1 MSAIVVSISGPSGS
15 GKSSLVKAVVKLLPN
30 ACSLH
35 FDDYKETTK
44 FPDDLT
50 KWVSEGCN
58 PNEFVTA
65 KMIEDLQV
73 MRNQKVEDGWVIV
86 EEPFGR
92 GRIAMNGL
100 IDFVVYIDIPLEIAF
115 ARTIKRAALNVQ
127 ENIEISVLLRNI
139 TEFVDQYLDVSR
151 DSYAIVNENV
161 KKDCDLIVDG
171 MKEIDVL
178 ANEIITALKTNVG
191 IVIE

>member
-1 MSAIVVSISGPSGS
+1 
-15 GKSSLVKAVVKLLPN
+15 
-30 ACSLH
+30 
-35 FDDYKETTK
+35 
-44 FPDDLT
+44 LT

-100 IDFVVYIDIPLEIAF
+100 IDFVVCIDIPLEIAF

-191 IVIE
+191 KVIE